1 MFNLFKKNKAVYHL
15 TACIDGHTM
24 SLEQVKDP
32 VFAQKMMGDG
42 IAIQSSG
49 DVVVAPADCEICLF
63 PKTKHA
69 IGLKLENGVEVL
81 IHIGLDTV
89 ELKGEGFTQLVQV
102 GERVKM
108 GTPLLK
114 IDRKFAESQ
123 GVCLDTPMIIV
134 NYTDYEILAYHHD
147 IDVKAGETVVVE
159 YR

>member
-1 MFNLFKKNKAVYHL
+1 MFNLFKKNKVVYHL
-15 TACIDGHTM
+15 TAPISGHTM

-42 IAIQSSG
+42 IAIKSTG
-49 DVVVAPADCEICLF
+49 DVVVAPADGEICLF

-81 IHIGLDTV
+81 IHIGLDSV
-89 ELKGEGFTQLVQV
+89 ELKGEGFTQLVEV
-102 GERVKM
+102 GTHVPM

-114 IDRKFAESQ
+114 IDRPFVESK
-123 GVCLDTPMIIV
+123 GVTLDTPMIIV

-147 IDVKAGETVVVE
+147 MDVIAGESVVVE